1 MSINL
6 VSHKCHYFCHETM
19 FSFLEVAFHS
29 RAAVV
34 LEFWDI
40 SAWNDC
46 TTDDKVGTAVKTIWV
61 RFGAVF

>member
-1 MSINL
+1 
-6 VSHKCHYFCHETM
+6 M